1 MPLDIN
7 SAVHD
12 PVFVLSEWKV
22 KEPVPFTKALA
33 WLYLRKPHHATRI
46 IQALAPGE
54 AGLFGNSV
62 QNAITLLKVNLA
74 DIAADLLSSDPDVRS
89 KAEKK
94 REVRIS
100 HRDGLLFQHVSW
112 LAARMKFPSAKT
124 TPPHV
129 RQADKGFDGF
139 LVEYDA
145 AQDAV
150 SKIVLCEDKASTDP
164 RALVTS
170 RVWPEIRSIVACER
184 DLEILDALTALLD
197 NVPEA
202 HREKLIKD
210 IIWDRARCFRVALA
224 VGPNDIKNGSYT
236 HLFDGFDAQVSG
248 DVETRQGEV
257 MPLPDVRQY
266 LDDLAK
272 KVIAELEAM
281 QNV

>member
-1 MPLDIN
+1 M
-7 SAVHD
+7 
-12 PVFVLSEWKV
+12 
-22 KEPVPFTKALA
+22 
-33 WLYLRKPHHATRI
+33 
-46 IQALAPGE
+46 
-54 AGLFGNSV
+54 
-62 QNAITLLKVNLA
+62 
-74 DIAADLLSSDPDVRS
+74 
-89 KAEKK
+89 
-94 REVRIS
+94 
-100 HRDGLLFQHVSW
+100 
-112 LAARMKFPSAKT
+112 
-124 TPPHV
+124 
-129 RQADKGFDGF
+129 
-139 LVEYDA
+139 
-145 AQDAV
+145 
-150 SKIVLCEDKASTDP
+150 
-164 RALVTS
+164 VTS